1 MGFAAGE
8 EDFVEIEIAANH
20 QSIEGDIPVGE
31 LQGGFEGIVEAG
43 LGVVGEV
50 EAGNWS
56 IGLFHQGVE
65 AFDGG
70 LFASL
75 EAVVVGDFEE
85 GGDVRSFKS
94 GSWEGTIGVFDRA
107 MLGVGASRSIVAV
120 FEDLAAWGIPDGKFV
135 TQAFSTHH

>member
-31 LQGGFEGIVEAG
+31 LQGRFEGIIEAG

-50 EAGNWS
+50 EAGDGS
-56 IGLFHQGVE
+56 IGLFHQGVK
-65 AFDGG
+65 AVDRG

-75 EAVVVGDFEE
+75 EAVVVGDLEE

-94 GSWEGTIGVFDRA
+94 GSWEGTISVFDRA
-107 MLGVGASRSIVAV
+107 VLSVGAGGSIVAV
-120 FEDLAAWGIPDGKFV
+120 FEDLAAWGIPDRKFL
-135 TQAFSTHH
+135 TQAFGTHH